1 MNEVGV
7 RRASDDAQPL
17 SGKDIRYRT
26 DQHTIHRL
34 YSNVLM
40 WTYRQDITG
49 LPVPTDN
56 FLVVAGTYAVETGQE
71 PMSCESRYE
80 DNEGI
85 SHYLQQLTRL

>member
-1 MNEVGV
+1 
-7 RRASDDAQPL
+7 
-17 SGKDIRYRT
+17 
-26 DQHTIHRL
+26 
-34 YSNVLM
+34 M

-56 FLVVAGTYAVETGQE
+56 FLVVAGTHAVETGQE

-85 SHYLQQLTRL
+85 SQYLQQLTRLQDMVSRGRKIENRECCEWMRLEVG